1 MSELK
6 PCPIC
11 GGRFQPFVDN
21 YGKYAAYCTECGMY
35 FGVALECGVEL
46 HDGWKAQFKNEKALT
61 DALNRRAQPASEP
74 KGAEID
80 PVINEPLTLDELR
93 GMKWYEPVYVK
104 FKHAIPSKVVSNLY
118 GCLCYIGASESN
130 YGKTWL
136 AYRRKP
142 EMFISVDLA
151 SGHDFTAYGRP
162 PERSENE

>member
-11 GGRFQPFVDN
+11 EGRFQPFVDN

-61 DALNRRAQPASEP
+61 DALNRRAQPAQP
-74 KGAEID
+74 ANK
-80 PVINEPLTLDELR
+80 PLTLEELR
-93 GMKWYEPVYVK
+93 GMDGEPVWIVAHPDWGHWEMSEDAADY
-104 FKHAIPSKVVSNLY
+104 FEDRDEDFYGMTYNDPAGRYGLHAL
-118 GCLCYIGASESN
+118 G
-130 YGKTWL
+130 WL

-142 EMFISVDLA
+142 E
-151 SGHDFTAYGRP
+151 G
-162 PERSENE
+162 NKQ

>member
-11 GGRFQPFVDN
+11 GGRFQPFKDN
-21 YGKYAAYCTECGMY
+21 YGKCGAYCTECGMY
-35 FGVALECGVEL
+35 FGVELECGVEL

-93 GMKWYEPVYVK
+93 GMNGEPVWVTHKDGSGGRWGIVNSYK
-104 FKHAIPSKVVSNLY
+104 GTGMCADLDSYTAYWFGGWCGTI
-118 GCLCYIGASESN
+118 
-130 YGKTWL
+130 
-136 AYRRKP
+136 AYRHK
-142 EMFISVDLA
+142 
-151 SGHDFTAYGRP
+151 